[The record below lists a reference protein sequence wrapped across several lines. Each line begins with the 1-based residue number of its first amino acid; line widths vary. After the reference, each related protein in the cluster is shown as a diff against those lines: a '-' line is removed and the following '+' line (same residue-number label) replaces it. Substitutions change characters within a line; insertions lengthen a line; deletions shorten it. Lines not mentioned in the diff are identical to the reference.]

1 MTLFRFKVYWE
12 ENTDVERII
21 LIKSNQTFMDLYN
34 CLVETFHLNNKDVSA
49 SFFTSDDYWDKHIEI
64 TLKPEDALQGEKLM
78 SNTNIASMVEHPK
91 QKFVFVYDEQLQL
104 TFHIELIKIQ
114 SIGENKEAYP
124 QVISAKNEIPKRKKT
139 RQKNN
144 LTTGTYLINPTAS
157 LSDDEIDNLI
167 YSNLMSGNISEE
179 DILNGNIDNILKSN
193 LKSKNFSLP
202 DEYEEDDDEIDEDNK
217 FFDENND
224 FYDNDDFDESNYF
237 ATDDNDEN

>member
-1 MTLFRFKVYWE
+1 MTIFRFKVYWE

-21 LIKSNQTFMDLYN
+21 LIRSNQTFMDFYN
-34 CLVETFHLNNKDVSA
+34 CIIDTFRLNNKDASA

-78 SNTNIASMVEHPK
+78 NATNIASMVEHPK

-114 SIGENKEAYP
+114 SADESEEVYP
-124 QVISAKNEIPKRKKT
+124 QVISAKNEIPKRKKI

-144 LTTGTYLINPTAS
+144 IITGPHPTNSTAS

-193 LKSKNFSLP
+193 LKSKDFSSYN
-202 DEYEEDDDEIDEDNK
+202 EHDDDEIDEDNK
-217 FFDENND
+217 FFDESDD
-224 FYDNDDFDESNYF
+224 FYDNDDFDENTYF
-237 ATDDNDEN
+237 AADDDEN